1 MTSKTQN
8 SIIVALL
15 IVLALIV
22 EHIKSETN
30 NLPRLELHHMAVK
43 GSMLDMSPGEYAEM
57 SK

>member
-1 MTSKTQN
+1 MTSKIQN

-15 IVLALIV
+15 IALTLIV
-22 EHIKSETN
+22 EHIKSEPN
-30 NLPRLELHHMAVK
+30 NLPRLELHRMTVK